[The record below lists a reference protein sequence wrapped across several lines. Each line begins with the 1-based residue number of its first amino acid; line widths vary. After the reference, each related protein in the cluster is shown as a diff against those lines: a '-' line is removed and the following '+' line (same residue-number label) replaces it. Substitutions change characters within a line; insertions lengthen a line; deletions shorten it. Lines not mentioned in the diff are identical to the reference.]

1 MIWQTQH
8 KKSTTDVADGSVGS
22 KLTRGAT
29 SEFAVVARVLSDII
43 TRIPTALRL
52 PAARSSPTLIVRR
65 RCCFREV
72 ISMESIDIRY
82 INALFNALDDPT
94 YIPIVICTQ
103 SIEAEE
109 YVQKKLNNSGV
120 HFVVIS
126 ENIEVDNVN
135 GVIALNDIEKVEEDS
150 TVQGWLSTLIER
162 CWENKLPI
170 ILTSHKKINKM
181 QIMEKLKCR
190 LLWGVYVEL

>member
-1 MIWQTQH
+1 
-8 KKSTTDVADGSVGS
+8 
-22 KLTRGAT
+22 
-29 SEFAVVARVLSDII
+29 
-43 TRIPTALRL
+43 
-52 PAARSSPTLIVRR
+52 
-65 RCCFREV
+65 
-72 ISMESIDIRY
+72 MESIDIRY

-109 YVQKKLNNSGV
+109 YIKKKLNNPNI
-120 HFVVIS
+120 HFVAIS
-126 ENIEVDNVN
+126 ENVEVDKVD
-135 GVIALNDIEKVEEDS
+135 GVIALIDIEKVEGNS

-162 CWENKLPI
+162 CWKNKLPI

>member
-1 MIWQTQH
+1 
-8 KKSTTDVADGSVGS
+8 
-22 KLTRGAT
+22 
-29 SEFAVVARVLSDII
+29 
-43 TRIPTALRL
+43 
-52 PAARSSPTLIVRR
+52 
-65 RCCFREV
+65 
-72 ISMESIDIRY
+72 MESIDIRY

-109 YVQKKLNNSGV
+109 YIKKKLNNSNI
-120 HFVVIS
+120 HFVAIS
-126 ENIEVDNVN
+126 ENVEVDKVD
-135 GVIALNDIEKVEEDS
+135 GVIALIDIEKVEGNS
-150 TVQGWLSTLIER
+150 TVQGWMSTLIER

>member
-1 MIWQTQH
+1 
-8 KKSTTDVADGSVGS
+8 
-22 KLTRGAT
+22 
-29 SEFAVVARVLSDII
+29 
-43 TRIPTALRL
+43 
-52 PAARSSPTLIVRR
+52 
-65 RCCFREV
+65 
-72 ISMESIDIRY
+72 MESIDIRY
-82 INALFNALDDPT
+82 INALFNAFDDPT

-103 SIEAEE
+103 SLEAEE

-126 ENIEVDNVN
+126 ENVEVDKVD
-135 GVIALNDIEKVEEDS
+135 GVIALIDIEKVEGNS
-150 TVQGWLSTLIER
+150 TVQGWLSTLIET
-162 CWENKLPI
+162 CWENKQPI

>member
-1 MIWQTQH
+1 
-8 KKSTTDVADGSVGS
+8 
-22 KLTRGAT
+22 
-29 SEFAVVARVLSDII
+29 
-43 TRIPTALRL
+43 
-52 PAARSSPTLIVRR
+52 
-65 RCCFREV
+65 
-72 ISMESIDIRY
+72 MESIDIRY

-94 YIPIVICTQ
+94 YIPIGICTQ

-109 YVQKKLNNSGV
+109 YIKKKLNNSNI
-120 HFVVIS
+120 HFVAIS
-126 ENIEVDNVN
+126 ENVEVDKVD
-135 GVIALNDIEKVEEDS
+135 GVIALIDIEKVEGNS
-150 TVQGWLSTLIER
+150 TVQGWMSTLIER